1 MDQYMI
7 FGEDDSVV
15 VVCLFS
21 FFLSVLKC
29 NIYTV
34 AYCACDL
41 DI

>member
-21 FFLSVLKC
+21 FFLSVC